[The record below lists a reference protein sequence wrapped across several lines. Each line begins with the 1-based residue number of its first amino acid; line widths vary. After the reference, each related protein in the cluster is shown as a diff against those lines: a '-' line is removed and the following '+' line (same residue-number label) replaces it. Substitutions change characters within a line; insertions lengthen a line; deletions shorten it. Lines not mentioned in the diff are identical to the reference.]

1 MSLLGNIMQFE
12 SQFSSYKRDLKKKK
26 KRNARVIFFVFIV
39 SIRLLIQNI
48 LHSNS

>member
-12 SQFSSYKRDLKKKK
+12 SQFSSYKRDLKKN
-26 KRNARVIFFVFIV
+26 RNARVIFFVFIV